1 MPGVCV
7 VNWRH
12 GRVVVGFGRSST
24 VCVGFCY
31 NPMGWVVVMGVWG
44 SLLIRADPGMAGLAD
59 RGRALL
65 AGAAI
70 AAPFEPLAQVLGAD
84 LSRIETDVR

>member
-31 NPMGWVVVMGVWG
+31 DLMGWVVVMGVRV

-59 RGRALL
+59 RSLAVLADAAITALL
-65 AGAAI
+65 
-70 AAPFEPLAQVLGAD
+70 EPLAQGLGAD
-84 LSRIETDVR
+84 LSRIVAYVR